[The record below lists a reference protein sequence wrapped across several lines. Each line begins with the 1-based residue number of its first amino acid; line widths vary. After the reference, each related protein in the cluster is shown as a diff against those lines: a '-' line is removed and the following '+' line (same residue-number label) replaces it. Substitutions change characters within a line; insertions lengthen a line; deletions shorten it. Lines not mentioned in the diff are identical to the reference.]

1 MQRLKAAWQAQH
13 PPKPWSLRRGLGAQ
27 HASRAVEHGVRKSA
41 LVFRRWTAAQ
51 GLPRWRTADLLRL
64 SPRTLGDWEL
74 AWLRDRLQPRPR
86 GRPQRRAT
94 RVLRN
99 DIIAV
104 LRNLSPAVGLPTLQ
118 GFFPEVARQE
128 LADLLRR
135 FRRVYLRDHQLLA
148 HVLHWH
154 RPGAVWAVDFSDAP
168 APIEGQF
175 PYLLAV
181 RDVTT
186 GSQLAW
192 LPCVHP
198 DATTAAD
205 ALTALFQEHGAPF
218 VLKADN
224 GSPFRSEEVLGL
236 LDAKNVTPL
245 FSPVRMPR
253 YNGACEAGN
262 GSLKTRTHY
271 QAARHGRPGD
281 WTTDDCEAA
290 RLQAN
295 ETARPWGAKGPTP
308 DELWRDCQPLSQ
320 LDRLRFQRQVL
331 HEERKA
337 RSEQAYDPDAAL
349 SFQAQA
355 ALDRTAVR
363 RALGALGLL
372 KYSRRRFTLPIKRLK
387 VANIR

>member
-1 MQRLKAAWQAQH
+1 MHRLQAAWQAQH

-41 LVFRRWTAAQ
+41 LVFRRWTAAH

-74 AWLRDRLQPRPR
+74 AWLRDRLQPQPR
-86 GRPQRRAT
+86 GRPQRRAP
-94 RVLRN
+94 RLLRN
-99 DIIAV
+99 DIIDV
-104 LRNLSPAVGLPTLQ
+104 LRNLGPAIGLTTLQ
-118 GFFPEVARQE
+118 GFFPDLARQE
-128 LADLLRR
+128 LADLIRR
-135 FRRVYLRDHQLLA
+135 FRRVYLRDHQLLV

-168 APIEGQF
+168 APIEGLY
-175 PYLLAV
+175 PHLLAV

-186 GSQLAW
+186 GLQLAW
-192 LPCVHP
+192 LPCRHA

-205 ALTALFQEHGAPF
+205 ALTALFHEHGAPF

-224 GSPFRSEEVLGL
+224 GSPFRSEEVAGL
-236 LDAKNVTPL
+236 LDAKCVTPL
-245 FSPVRMPR
+245 FSPVRLPR

-262 GSLKTRTHY
+262 GSLKTRTHFE
-271 QAARHGRPGD
+271 AARHGRPGD

-308 DELWRDCQPLSQ
+308 DQAWQDRQPCSYQ
-320 LDRLRFQRQVL
+320 DRVRFQAHVNS
-331 HEERKA
+331 EERKA
-337 RSEQAYDPDAAL
+337 RLEQGYQPEANLAPN
-349 SFQAQA
+349 AQA
-355 ALDRTAVR
+355 AIDRTAVR
-363 RALGALGLL
+363 RTLGVLGLL
-372 KYSRRRFTLPIKRLK
+372 TFSRRRITLPIKRLK

>member
-1 MQRLKAAWQAQH
+1 VQRLQAAWHAQH
-13 PPKPWSLRRGLGAQ
+13 PPRPWSLRRGLGAQ
-27 HASRAVEHGVRKSA
+27 GPHRAVEHGVRKSA
-41 LVFRRWTAAQ
+41 LVFRRWTAAY
-51 GLPRWRTADLLRL
+51 GLPRWRAAELLRL

-74 AWLRDRLQPRPR
+74 AWLRDRLQPQPR
-86 GRPQRRAT
+86 GRPQRRAP
-94 RVLRN
+94 RLLRNEIIKVLRSLGPN
-99 DIIAV
+99 G
-104 LRNLSPAVGLPTLQ
+104 GLPTLQ
-118 GFFPEVARQE
+118 GLFPEVARAE
-128 LADLLRR
+128 LADLRQR
-135 FRRVYLRDHQLLA
+135 FRRVYLRDHQLLVY
-148 HVLHWH
+148 VLHWQQ
-154 RPGAVWAVDFSDAP
+154 PGAVWAVDFCDAP

-175 PYLLAV
+175 PHLLAV

-186 GSQLAW
+186 GLQLAW
-192 LPCVHP
+192 LPCVHA

-205 ALTALFQEHGAPF
+205 LLTALFREHGAPL

-224 GSPFRSEEVLGL
+224 GSPFRSEEVRGL
-236 LDAKNVTPL
+236 LDAQNVTPL

-253 YNGACEAGN
+253 YNGACEAGH

-308 DELWRDCQPLSQ
+308 DELWRQRQPLAQ
-320 LDRLRFQRQVL
+320 HDRVRFQNQVQR
-331 HEERKA
+331 EERIA
-337 RSEQAYDPDAAL
+337 RIQQAYHPDDDL

-355 ALDRTAVR
+355 AMDRTAVR

-372 KYSRRRFTLPIKRLK
+372 KYSRRRFTLPIKRQK